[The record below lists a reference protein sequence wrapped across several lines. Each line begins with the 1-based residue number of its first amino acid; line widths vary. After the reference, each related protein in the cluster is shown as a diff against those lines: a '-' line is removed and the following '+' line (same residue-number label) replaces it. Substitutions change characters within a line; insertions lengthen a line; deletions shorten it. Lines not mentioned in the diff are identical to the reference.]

1 MPRCQ
6 PTNRTRRR
14 GDALFA
20 LLVATGA
27 AALAQPAPAS
37 AQDMGLRGEV
47 TEASVLQ
54 DQARDGIA
62 TGAVAGANDTQQ
74 DTPAAPTYAP
84 VYQPISPGAVPDQA
98 AAAPDTND
106 ADTAGDALSVTQ
118 TDGFADMPPPDPQTA
133 RRTTPASQPADDA
146 DASNA
151 ADSKKT
157 AKPAT
162 SQAAAAEDDTT
173 DAATGEANR
182 RVRTVDSE
190 DRQPLDPGAERTGA
204 IEGSTPKPDDDPFA
218 PVGIPVGTFVLRPSI
233 EQGITATSNAD
244 SSVGGKSAVLSETT
258 LRVNATS
265 NWALNSATIDAYGT
279 FRKTLSG
286 QEVDDSRGRVDGTL
300 NLDLDDDWR
309 AIARLGYEAG
319 PESASSPVVVP
330 DTTSEPLHQI
340 IDGSLGIEKDVGK
353 ARFALTGAVERDL
366 YGDAELEGGG
376 TLSQKDRNTTLYTA
390 TLRGG
395 YEISPVLTPFV
406 ETEVGRRVY
415 DQKVDDS
422 GYERSANRLGFRG
435 GTEIDLG
442 EKLNGE
448 VSAGWIREVLDDERL
463 PAISGPSIDANLKWS
478 PERGTT
484 VGLNGTTTVEGT
496 TTPGESGSIL
506 YSGRLSVDRQVRSD
520 LTANATLGADWRD
533 YSGSNGHDQ
542 ILSAEA
548 GLTWWLNRYAGITT
562 RARYEKQT
570 SNLPDRDYDTT
581 SVFLGLKVQR

>member
-27 AALAQPAPAS
+27 AALATPAPLA
-37 AQDMGLRGEV
+37 AQDLGLRGEV
-47 TEASVLQ
+47 AESVLRNQ
-54 DQARDGIA
+54 DEDGIS
-62 TGAVAGANDTQQ
+62 TGAIADASRQ
-74 DTPAAPTYAP
+74 DPVPTPTSAPAYR
-84 VYQPISPGAVPDQA
+84 PISPGAVPDEPDA
-98 AAAPDTND
+98 ATGVDGAQ
-106 ADTAGDALSVTQ
+106 DALPNTSALETPS
-118 TDGFADMPPPDPQTA
+118 DGFADMPPPDPQTDRPA
-133 RRTTPASQPADDA
+133 TPSGQPADDA
-146 DASNA
+146 NPSGA
-151 ADSKKT
+151 ADRRT
-157 AKPAT
+157 AASLAAT
-162 SQAAAAEDDTT
+162 AEDDAADT
-173 DAATGEANR
+173 ATGEPNR
-182 RVRTVDSE
+182 RVRTIDSE
-190 DRQPLDPGAERTGA
+190 DRQPLDPGAERTAA
-204 IEGSTPKPDDDPFA
+204 IEGAAPRPDDDPFA
-218 PVGIPVGTFVLRPSI
+218 PVGISVGTFVLRPSV
-233 EQGITATSNAD
+233 EEGITATSNAD

-265 NWALNSATIDAYGT
+265 DWALNSATIDAYGT

-286 QEVDDSRGRVDGTL
+286 QDVDDVRGRVDGTL
-300 NLDLDDDWR
+300 NLDLDNDWR

-319 PESASSPVVVP
+319 PESASSPVVIP
-330 DTTSEPLHQI
+330 DTTSEPLHQA

-353 ARFALTGAVERDL
+353 ARLALTGAVERDL
-366 YGDAELEGGG
+366 YGDADLEGGG
-376 TLSQKDRNTTLYTA
+376 TLSQKDRNATLYTA

-395 YEISPVLTPFV
+395 YEISPALTPFV
-406 ETEVGRRVY
+406 ETEIGRRVY
-415 DQKVDDS
+415 DQRADAS
-422 GYERSANRLGFRG
+422 GYERSANRLGFRA

-448 VSAGWIREVLDDERL
+448 VSAGWIREALDDERL
-463 PAISGPSIDANLKWS
+463 PAISGASVDADLKWS
-478 PERGTT
+478 PERGTI
-484 VGLNGTTTVEGT
+484 VGLNGTTTLEGS

-506 YSGRLSVDRQVRSD
+506 YSGRLSLERQIRSD

-533 YSGSNGHDQ
+533 YAGSNGYDR

-570 SNLPDRDYDTT
+570 SNLQDRDYDAA